1 MDVISFITIGLAAWR
16 ISSLFAA
23 EDGPANIF
31 AKFRSFVGVRYDELS
46 QPVGTNIIA
55 DAFTCVWCLS
65 VWVCVFAFISWLIVP
80 TVTFYI
86 SIPFALSTVV
96 IMLESYI
103 NKE

>member
-1 MDVISFITIGLAAWR
+1 MDVISFIVIGLAAWR
-16 ISSLFAA
+16 ISSLFAV

-55 DAFTCVWCLS
+55 EAFVCVWCLS
-65 VWVCVFAFISWLIVP
+65 VWVCIIAFISWLIAP
-80 TVTFYI
+80 TVTLYI
-86 SIPFALSTVV
+86 SIPFALSTAVIVV
-96 IMLESYI
+96 DTYM

>member
-1 MDVISFITIGLAAWR
+1 MDVISFIIIGLAAWR

-55 DAFTCVWCLS
+55 DALH
-65 VWVCVFAFISWLIVP
+65 VCGVYQCGCAYLRSSAGL
-80 TVTFYI
+80 
-86 SIPFALSTVV
+86 
-96 IMLESYI
+96 
-103 NKE
+103 